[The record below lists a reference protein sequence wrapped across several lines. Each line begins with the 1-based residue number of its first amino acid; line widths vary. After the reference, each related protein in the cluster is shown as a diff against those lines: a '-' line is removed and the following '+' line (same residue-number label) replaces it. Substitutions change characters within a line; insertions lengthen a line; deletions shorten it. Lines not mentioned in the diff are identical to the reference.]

1 MNSLNDSD
9 KKESII
15 DRDTV
20 KKIEWMARIA
30 LSPEEEELFRKQ
42 FEDIL
47 LWFSELASVNLED
60 VEPTYHVTKLSN
72 VFRKDEVEECL
83 PVEKVLQNVPFKK
96 KGYIIGP
103 KIL

>member
-1 MNSLNDSD
+1 MNYSE
-9 KKESII
+9 KKERII

-20 KKIEWMARIA
+20 KKIEWMARIT
-30 LSPEEEELFRKQ
+30 LSPKEEELFRKQ

-47 LWFSELASVNLED
+47 LWFSELANVNLED

>member
-1 MNSLNDSD
+1 MSDSE
-9 KKESII
+9 KKERII
-15 DRDTV
+15 DQDTV

-30 LSPEEEELFRKQ
+30 LSPDEEELFRKQ

-47 LWFSELASVNLED
+47 LWFSELASVDLEG

-83 PVEKVLQNVPFKK
+83 PVEKVLENVPFKK

>member
-1 MNSLNDSD
+1 LNDSG
-9 KKESII
+9 KKERII

-20 KKIEWMARIA
+20 KKIEWMARIT
-30 LSPEEEELFRKQ
+30 LSPKEEELFRKQ

>member
-1 MNSLNDSD
+1 MNDNE
-9 KKESII
+9 KKERII

-20 KKIEWMARIA
+20 KKIEWMSRIA
-30 LSPEEEELFRKQ
+30 LSLEEEELFRKQ

-47 LWFSELASVNLED
+47 LWFSELASVDLEG

-72 VFRKDEVEECL
+72 VFRKDDVEECL
-83 PVEKVLQNVPFKK
+83 HVEKVLQNVPFKK